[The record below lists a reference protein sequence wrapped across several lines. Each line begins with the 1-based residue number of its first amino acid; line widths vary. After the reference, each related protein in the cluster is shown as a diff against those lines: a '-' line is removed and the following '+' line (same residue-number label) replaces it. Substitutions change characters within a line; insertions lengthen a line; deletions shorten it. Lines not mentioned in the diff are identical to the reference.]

1 MEMHRPG
8 PLRWI
13 QYVYGRRLPERYREW
28 VLHDATART
37 WLLRFAVRICFE
49 ALPWLAA
56 AFILLVTLTP
66 LPVPL
71 VLTALVLSLFL
82 SLFFTMTSAD
92 ELAEVRL
99 GKHGFPR
106 GTAKQVRA
114 AHGRSA
120 TWP

>member
-8 PLRWI
+8 PVRWI
-13 QYVYGRRLPERYREW
+13 GYVYGRRLPDRYREW

-37 WLLRFAVRICFE
+37 WLLRFAARVCFE
-49 ALPWLAA
+49 ALPWLGVV
-56 AFILLVTLTP
+56 FLLLTTLTP
-66 LPVPL
+66 LPVGF
-71 VLTALVLSLFL
+71 VLGGLALSLVLSLF
-82 SLFFTMTSAD
+82 FTITSAD

-106 GTAKQVRA
+106 GTGKRVRA
-114 AHGRSA
+114 EQGRPA

>member
-1 MEMHRPG
+1 MAIHRPG

-13 QYVYGRRLPERYREW
+13 RYVYGGRLPERYREW

-37 WLLRFAVRICFE
+37 WLLRFALRVCFE

-56 AFILLVTLTP
+56 AFTLLIVLTP
-66 LPVPL
+66 LPVSLIL
-71 VLTALVLSLFL
+71 VALAFSLFL

-106 GTAKQVRA
+106 GTGKQVRA
-114 AHGRSA
+114 ERGRSA